1 VTRSCHGDHT
11 YDLLELLH
19 TGSHEAPLLRSTFAQ
34 LSFTSIDADAIG
46 LEAGA
51 IERFLHDRVGDLAS
65 PEDFAKLYHAD
76 GGVDSWCPVRL
87 FVMLTLQFRYGESD
101 REVVRRASRDLGWK
115 YAMRLGPGEKAPS
128 RTAFQRFRKQV
139 REKLG
144 EDFVHERVLRL
155 ARGADLLGDTELQ
168 AGDSTNT
175 DCRGARL
182 DTFNLIARGIA
193 NVLRKVS
200 DWTGEPLAALA
211 ERLWLE
217 DYLARSMKGTVDIDW
232 TSRSERD
239 GFVSRLVRDADR
251 LVAIMRCEEVTALE
265 PPPGV
270 CAATDLL
277 WVVAHQDV
285 EQLVDGSHR
294 IRKGTARGRTI
305 SITDPE
311 ARHGR
316 KSSSKVIHGHK
327 THVLTTLDSALVTA
341 ILITDAG
348 KHDAIPCADL
358 LRQAAALGLM
368 PLHLLGDLAYGTGRN
383 RRDCA
388 ELGVTVLTKPA
399 AAGGRG
405 ISKSEFDID
414 QAAMS
419 VTCPGGQRTERYT
432 MVKAEAG
439 SDERVAKFVFL
450 KATCAVCPLAEQC
463 CKATREGT
471 RGRSVKLS
479 IYEAEFQQAKAFSQ
493 TPDAKPLM
501 RKRCGVERVLSHLMR
516 YGLRRARYFSQSM
529 TQFQAF
535 MTAAAYNL
543 QRVATLLAARVNT
556 A

>member
-1 VTRSCHGDHT
+1 M
-11 YDLLELLH
+11 
-19 TGSHEAPLLRSTFAQ
+19 LRSTFAQ
-34 LSFTSIDADAIG
+34 LSFTSIDPDAIG

-76 GGVDSWCPVRL
+76 GGVDSCCPMRL
-87 FVMLTLQFRYGESD
+87 FVMLTLQFRYGDSD

-139 REKLG
+139 REHLG
-144 EDFVHERVLRL
+144 ESFVHDRVLRL
-155 ARGADLLGDTELQ
+155 ARQEELLGDTGIQ

-193 NVLRKVS
+193 NVLRQVS
-200 DWTGEPLAALA
+200 DWTREPLAALA

-232 TSRSERD
+232 TSRSDRD
-239 GFVSRLVRDADR
+239 VFLTRLVRDADR
-251 LVAIMRCEEVTALE
+251 LVAIISSDETTVLTPTEAVYE
-265 PPPGV
+265 
-270 CAATDLL
+270 ATRLL
-277 WVVAHQDV
+277 MKVAHQDV
-285 EQLVDGSHR
+285 EQLADGSYR
-294 IRKGTARGRTI
+294 IASGTARGRTI

-311 ARHGR
+311 ARHGH

-327 THVLTTLDSALVTA
+327 THVLATLDTALVTA

-348 KHDAIPCADL
+348 QHDAIPCANL
-358 LRQAAALGLM
+358 LRQADTLGLM
-368 PLHLLGDLAYGTGRN
+368 PLHMLGDLAYGTGRN

-399 AAGGRG
+399 ASAGRG

-419 VTCPGGQRTERYT
+419 VTCPGGRRTQRYT
-432 MVKAEAG
+432 MVKAETG
-439 SDERVAKFVFL
+439 SDERVAKFLFP
-450 KATCAVCPLAEQC
+450 KATCAACPLAGRC
-463 CKATREGT
+463 CKATRDGT

-479 IYEAEFQQAKAFSQ
+479 VYEAEFQQAKAFSQ

-535 MTAAAYNL
+535 MTAASYNL
-543 QRVATLLAARVNT
+543 QRVATLLAARANT